1 MLKKI
6 GLGLAAALLV
16 LIAVIVVNTLRY
28 TPEDLTAP
36 TADLA
41 EVDAMPVAEKLGQAI
56 RFKTVSHRRAISND
70 VPVFEGFLAWLAE
83 TYPGA
88 HAAME
93 QEMIA
98 ELTPLYLWKGTD
110 AAAKPI
116 LLTAHYD
123 VVPVLSPEK
132 WAQAPYGGD
141 IADGFVWGRG
151 ALDDK
156 AALIAMLEAVERL
169 AASGF
174 RPARDVYFSFGHDE
188 EVGGTGAAAVAAH
201 LKSQGIQLAW
211 TLDEGSMV
219 LDGVVPGLEPL
230 LASINVAEKGYV
242 TLELTARALGGHSSL
257 PPRDTAVGR
266 LARAITKLQDNPV
279 PGGLTGVSAAF
290 FDKIGRN
297 FPLAQR
303 AVFANQWLFR
313 PIVEGQL
320 SKSAATDAML
330 RTTQAPTMLL
340 GSPQENVLPQKAVAA
355 INYRLHPRDTT
366 ESLIEHVRSVVD
378 DEGIEIAPREGFWR
392 EASAVSSHEVE
403 GFGTLA
409 QTFRE
414 VFGALV
420 VVPGLTIAGTDTK
433 HYSTVA
439 DNSYRINPFVFT
451 AEDIPRLHGVNERIS
466 VEAMGKAVQFYIQL
480 LKNAG

>member
-6 GLGLAAALLV
+6 GLGLLAALLV
-16 LIAVIVVNTLRY
+16 LVAVIVVNTIRY
-28 TPEDLTAP
+28 APEDLAAP
-36 TADLA
+36 VVELA
-41 EVDAMPVAEKLGQAI
+41 EIEAEPIAAKLAEAI
-56 RFKTVSHRRAISND
+56 RFRTISHVNVARNNE
-70 VPVFEGFLAWLAE
+70 PVFEGFLQWLID

-93 QEMIA
+93 REMIA
-98 ELTPLYLWKGTD
+98 GLTPLYLWQGQDRT
-110 AAAKPI
+110 AQPI

-123 VVPVLSPEK
+123 VVPVLSPDR
-132 WAQAPYGGD
+132 WAQPPFGGD

-156 AALIAMLEAVERL
+156 AALIAMMEAVERL
-169 AASGF
+169 SGAGF
-174 RPARDVYFSFGHDE
+174 RPAQDVYFSFGHDE

-242 TLELTARALGGHSSL
+242 TLELTARAPGGHSSL

-266 LARAITKLQDNPV
+266 LAKAIAKLQDNPV
-279 PGGLTGVSAAF
+279 PGGLTGVTAAF
-290 FDKIGRN
+290 FDQIGRN
-297 FPLAQR
+297 FPLVQR

-313 PIVEGQL
+313 PVLEGQL
-320 SKSAATDAML
+320 SKSPATDAML
-330 RTTQAPTMLL
+330 RTTQAPTMLV

-366 ESLIEHVRSVVD
+366 ESLIAHVRAVID
-378 DEGIEIAPREGFWR
+378 DEDIEIAPRKGFWR
-392 EASAVSSHEVE
+392 EASGVSSHEAA
-403 GFGTLA
+403 GFNTLA
-409 QTFRE
+409 LTFRE
-414 VFGALV
+414 VFGELV

-433 HYSTVA
+433 HYSTVS
-439 DNSYRINPFVFT
+439 DNSYRINPFIFRS
-451 AEDIPRLHGVNERIS
+451 EDIPRLHGVDERIS
-466 VEAMGKAVQFYIQL
+466 VEAMGKAVQFYLQL

>member
-6 GLGLAAALLV
+6 GLGLAGALLALV
-16 LIAVIVVNTLRY
+16 AVIVVNTIRY
-28 TPEDLTAP
+28 APDDLNAP
-36 TADLA
+36 AASLT
-41 EVDAMPVAEKLGQAI
+41 EVDAGPIAAKLSEAI
-56 RFKTVSHRRAISND
+56 RFKTISRRKVENND
-70 VPVFEGFLAWLAE
+70 IPVFKAFLGWME
-83 TYPGA
+83 QTYHSA
-88 HAAME
+88 HAVME
-93 QEMIA
+93 REMIA
-98 ELTPLYLWKGTD
+98 ELTPLFRWKGTD
-110 AAAKPI
+110 SAAQPI

-123 VVPVLSPEK
+123 VVPVLSPDR
-132 WAQAPYGGD
+132 WAQAPFGGD

-169 AASGF
+169 DATGF
-174 RPARDVYFSFGHDE
+174 TPVRDIYFSFGHDE

-201 LKSQGIQLAW
+201 LKSKGVQLDW

-242 TLELTARALGGHSSL
+242 TLELTARAPGGHSSL

-266 LARAITKLQDNPV
+266 LAKAIAKLQDNPV

-297 FPLAQR
+297 FPLLQR

-313 PIVEGQL
+313 PVLEGQL

-330 RTTQAPTMLL
+330 RTTQAPTMLI
-340 GSPQENVLPQKAVAA
+340 GSPQENVLPQEAVAA

-366 ESLIEHVRSVVD
+366 ESLIAHVRAVVD

-392 EASAVSSHEVE
+392 EASAVSSHETE
-403 GFGTLA
+403 GFGQLS

-414 VFGALV
+414 VFGELV

-439 DNSYRINPFVFT
+439 DDSYRINPFIFT
-451 AEDIPRLHGVNERIS
+451 SEDIPRLHGVDERIS